1 MRSERTT
8 AVLSSLDALLL
19 GVKQPP
25 KKSTKRELVEAAVE
39 GAAGMVPIA
48 GSPMAVAFAVAM
60 GWTYNKRMTLW
71 LDDLAK
77 AVDDLQQQLDAPLS
91 FEELAED
98 PAFIDAVVHAT
109 RAAQATHQQEKLD
122 ALRNAVLN
130 STLVGAP
137 DVDEQARFFRLI
149 DQFTPAQLR
158 MLAYLNDPA
167 GWYQRHNIEQ
177 QQYMAGSRLHAL
189 QTALPE
195 FDSQDWAL
203 LVAKDLADNS
213 LLIANLTGVVSG
225 GAVYD
230 ALTTPL
236 AKRLLTFIDDPR
248 EG

>member
-1 MRSERTT
+1 M
-8 AVLSSLDALLL
+8 L
-19 GVKQPP
+19 
-25 KKSTKRELVEAAVE
+25 
-39 GAAGMVPIA
+39 PIA

-71 LDDLAK
+71 LDDLAQ
-77 AVDDLQQQLDAPLS
+77 AVNELQQKLDAPRS
-91 FEELAED
+91 FDQLAED

-122 ALRNAVLN
+122 SLRNAVLN

-167 GWYQRHNIEQ
+167 GWYERHDMGRQ
-177 QQYMAGSRLHAL
+177 QFMAGSRLYAL
-189 QTALPE
+189 QAALPE
-195 FDSQDWAL
+195 FADQDWAL

-230 ALTTPL
+230 PLTTAL
-236 AKRLLTFIDDPR
+236 AKRFLAFINDPR
-248 EG
+248 EGHAPAEEDGV

>member
-1 MRSERTT
+1 
-8 AVLSSLDALLL
+8 LLDALLS
-19 GVKQPP
+19 GVKQSP

-77 AVDDLQQQLDAPLS
+77 AVDDLQQKLDAPLS
-91 FEELAED
+91 FEELAEH
-98 PAFIDAVVHAT
+98 PAFIDSVVHAT
-109 RAAQATHQQEKLD
+109 RAAQATHQQQKLD

-177 QQYMAGSRLHAL
+177 QQFMTGSRLHAL
-189 QTALPE
+189 QAALPE
-195 FDSQDWAL
+195 FGSQDWAL

-213 LLIANLTGVVSG
+213 LLIANLTGMVSG

-236 AKRLLTFIDDPR
+236 AKRLLAFIDDPR
-248 EG
+248 EGRESFGDERA